1 MLERHKVILEP
12 SFNSDGLLIF
22 KFLSIII
29 VDVLLDMLLIK
40 SSYMVLT
47 NCLLRVDLLE
57 YLCF

>member
-29 VDVLLDMLLIK
+29 VDVLLGMLLIK
-40 SSYMVLT
+40 CSYMVLT